1 MNINFCGIAFDY
13 ILFQNTEFGL
23 FYGFSTLNTLREE
36 ILAGRNFG
44 GCTHPPNPMQFGG
57 IYFGG
62 WRKKLNLAGINFGG
76 LRNFPNLA
84 GINFGEC
91 QE

>member
-1 MNINFCGIAFDY
+1 MVEGQYTTSIY
-13 ILFQNTEFGL
+13 LK
-23 FYGFSTLNTLREE
+23 
-36 ILAGRNFG
+36 GRNFG

-62 WRKKLNLAGINFGG
+62 WRKKLNLAGIYFGG

-84 GINFGEC
+84 GINFGGLQNFPNLAGINFGEC

>member
-1 MNINFCGIAFDY
+1 MVEGQYTTSIY
-13 ILFQNTEFGL
+13 LK
-23 FYGFSTLNTLREE
+23 
-36 ILAGRNFG
+36 GRNFG

-62 WRKKLNLAGINFGG
+62 WRKKLNLAGIYFGG

>member
-1 MNINFCGIAFDY
+1 MVQFHLPCNEHVITSI
-13 ILFQNTEFGL
+13 QT
-23 FYGFSTLNTLREE
+23 TLREE